1 VTNTK
6 TYSSLVIVSSGG
18 QWFEDTSLKGLLRQ
32 TADFIDDYNDRPPFG
47 DYSERDHL
55 QNLNTV
61 GSIMTDNPSFVD
73 EAGNR
78 HYFPT
83 IH

>member
-1 VTNTK
+1 VTKT

-18 QWFEDTSLKGLLRQ
+18 QSFEDTSLKGLLRQ
-32 TADFIDDYNDRPPFG
+32 TADFIDDYNNRTPFG
-47 DYSERDHL
+47 DYSELDHL
-55 QNLNTV
+55 QNINTV
-61 GSIMTDNPSFVD
+61 GSIMTDRPSYID